1 MAGWSSVAFLLLA
14 FAAGW
19 FVCDWQYQRAARI
32 EAERQLVIAAE
43 KPAVQVADERKLA
56 TVEANR
62 EQGKARARAG
72 VERAPDLSS
81 CPVPAELSELLV
93 TQQQATR
100 RATASGDVPNRPVP

>member
-43 KPAVQVADERKLA
+43 KPAAQVADERKLA
-56 TVEANR
+56 SVEATR
-62 EQGKARARAG
+62 EAGKARIRQG
-72 VERAPDLSS
+72 VSAAPDLAD

-93 TQQQATR
+93 TQQQATQR
-100 RATASGDVPNRPVP
+100 PAPSGVSNRPVP